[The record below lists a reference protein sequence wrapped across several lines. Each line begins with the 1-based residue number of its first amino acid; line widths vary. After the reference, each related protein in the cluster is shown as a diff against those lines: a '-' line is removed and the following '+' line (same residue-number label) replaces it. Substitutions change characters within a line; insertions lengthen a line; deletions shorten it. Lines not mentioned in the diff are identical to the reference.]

1 MHVCVSCARVYMR
14 VRMTPAYSQ
23 GSKKYGPT
31 GLGSFYG
38 KGEGA
43 KETLGMIS
51 I

>member
-1 MHVCVSCARVYMR
+1 MAFRSK
-14 VRMTPAYSQ
+14 

-31 GLGSFYG
+31 GTGSFYG